1 MLFDTLVAM
10 RRLFVPALCVAALAA
25 FVSPVLADTVGQTQS
40 FLVNTSYDASGAGTV
55 SAILRAAGSY
65 GYFYIDDLY
74 WATLSPVEQ
83 SQFNTNLNALSVQF
97 DSTIY
102 PRVTSFYG
110 SENTPGIDADP
121 HVVVMME
128 RLISGSGG
136 YFETIHN
143 YTKARAP
150 NSNAREM
157 VYVNVD
163 SVSNAN
169 GKTYVA
175 HEFQHLISFNQKELL
190 RNVQDDV
197 WLNEARSEYAIT
209 VAGYSEPYEGSTL
222 QRRAQA
228 FVRAPSD
235 SLVDWP
241 NTSVDYAI
249 ASVFLHY
256 LSDRYGP
263 EIIASTTRT
272 AAAGVAAIDEW
283 LSQNG
288 KTERFCDVFSDW
300 MVASYLNDRG
310 IDPRYGYTRTGL
322 NQIHVAPIVSAQL
335 YGVGQR
341 SDYSA
346 SLKDWQPLWVEN
358 AIVSAG
364 SAAAVNVRISG
375 SSDAA
380 WRGAVVAKYRDGSG
394 RVIPF
399 LSVFG
404 GADIAAPAQSNG
416 SDIVSVT
423 VAVGQGTSQ
432 QVGNRIIDAKPV
444 TVTISSGEISG
455 VIVTPMPTVI
465 PTPQSIQPINGDL
478 IRRVGQ
484 SEIYVVWGP
493 YRRYLPQ
500 GTLKLYGFEN
510 RPVTEVTDDVF
521 FRYSTSNYV
530 REEGQKKV
538 YALWPDGTKH
548 WMNITTAQWDASAR
562 DWGAIF
568 TVNSSEITWYA
579 TGPDIIR

>member
-1 MLFDTLVAM
+1 M
-10 RRLFVPALCVAALAA
+10 RRFFAPFLLLAA
-25 FVSPVLADTVGQTQS
+25 FVSPVSADTVGQTQS

-55 SAILRAAGSY
+55 SATLRAAGTH
-65 GYFYIDDLY
+65 GYFYIDDRY
-74 WATLSPVEQ
+74 WATLSPDAQ
-83 SQFNTNLNALSVQF
+83 SRFDTNLNALSTQF

-102 PRVTSFYG
+102 PRATSFFG
-110 SENTPGIDADP
+110 SENTPGIDDDP

-128 RLISGSGG
+128 QLISGSGG

-163 SVSNAN
+163 SASNAT

-175 HEFQHLISFNQKELL
+175 HEFQHLTSFNQKELL

-209 VAGYSEPYEGSTL
+209 VAGYSDPYEGSTL

-228 FVRAPSD
+228 FVRTPSD

-241 NTSVDYAI
+241 NTSTDYAI

-256 LSDRYGP
+256 LADRYGP
-263 EIIASTTRT
+263 DVIASTTRT

-283 LSQNG
+283 LSQNE
-288 KTERFCDVFSDW
+288 KTERFGDVFADW

-310 IDPRYGYTRTGL
+310 VDPRYGYVRDGL
-322 NQIHVAPIVSAQL
+322 RQMRVAPTFSARL
-335 YGVGQR
+335 DGSNQR

-346 SLKDWQPLWVEN
+346 SLKEWQPLWIESDIASPGGATN
-358 AIVSAG
+358 
-364 SAAAVNVRISG
+364 VNVRISG
-375 SSDAA
+375 SADTA
-380 WRGAVVAKYRDGSG
+380 WQGAVIAKYRDGSG
-394 RVIPF
+394 RVVPF

-404 GADIAAPAQSNG
+404 GADIAVPAQSNG
-416 SDIVSVT
+416 VNIISVT
-423 VAVGQGTSQ
+423 VAVAQGTDQ
-432 QVGNRIIDAKPV
+432 PVGDRIITAKPV
-444 TVTISSGEISG
+444 TVTMSLGEIAG
-455 VIVTPMPTVI
+455 AIVTPT
-465 PTPQSIQPINGDL
+465 PTPQSLLPINGDL
-478 IRRVGQ
+478 IRRTGQ
-484 SEIYVVWGP
+484 AEMYVVWGP

-500 GTLKLYGFEN
+500 GVLKLYGFEN
-510 RPVTEVTDDVF
+510 RPVTEVTDAVF
-521 FRYSTSNYV
+521 LRYQTSNYV

-548 WMNITTAQWDASAR
+548 WMNITAAQWDASGR

-568 TVNSSEITWYA
+568 TVNSSEIAWYR
-579 TGPDIIR
+579 TGPDIVR